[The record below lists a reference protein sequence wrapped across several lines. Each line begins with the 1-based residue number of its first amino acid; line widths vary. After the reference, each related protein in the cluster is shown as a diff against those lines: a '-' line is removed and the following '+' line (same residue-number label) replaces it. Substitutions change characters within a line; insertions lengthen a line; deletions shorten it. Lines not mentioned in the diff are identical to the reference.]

1 MQNKENEKLT
11 NSCEDSNSPKINDKG
26 RRLLEIAANAI
37 NSGNPEGGMG
47 PGSHDIKYKDNPSN
61 ITIDSKNKKTKEGQH
76 LEYKKD
82 DIEKENW

>member
-47 PGSHDIKYKDNPSN
+47 PGSHDIK
-61 ITIDSKNKKTKEGQH
+61 
-76 LEYKKD
+76 
-82 DIEKENW
+82 